1 MRELARSSQVIS
13 RSDRTSKT
21 SETPVERR
29 RSTKS
34 TERVRPEN
42 PWVTT
47 PTSDIEDASRDRI
60 TDSSFQRWLLS
71 IAAVLIVV
79 FGIMWI
85 ATTRQR
91 FVEQEHPHLLDDETL
106 LLPLAV
112 PVDAPMETVF
122 SILGTRAP
130 RPVPDQPRLQRY
142 SYGTDLE
149 VDAINGRVYAIS
161 IRVPNRQWQGLR
173 VGMSEAN
180 AQGALMLLGPPRQ
193 FGSAVTTRPQDMG
206 GYSVYLSMDERPR
219 KTIGAEVRPPNG
231 CFDVL
236 VDVQPKLAGFV
247 IDGERRYPTLGRGD
261 VSPEWLVTQIRIVSR
276 ATVGPFAQGVAC

>member
-91 FVEQEHPHLLDDETL
+91 FVEQEHPHVLDDDTL

-180 AQGALMLLGPPRQ
+180 AQGALVLLGPPRQ
-193 FGSAVTTRPQDMG
+193 FGSAVTTRLQDMG
-206 GYSVYLSMDERPR
+206 GYSVYLSMDQRPR

-247 IDGERRYPTLGRGD
+247 IDGEQRYPTIGRGD

>member
-1 MRELARSSQVIS
+1 MIS

-91 FVEQEHPHLLDDETL
+91 FVEQEHPHLLDDDTL

-122 SILGTRAP
+122 SILGTRVP

>member
-91 FVEQEHPHLLDDETL
+91 FVEQEHPHLLDDDTL